1 MVMGSAQRN
10 ALNKTALGAA
20 NALAYWSQL
29 LTEEMEK
36 QGIERYSKRTP
47 ITERSLFGRRYVTD
61 DKETVVF
68 ERGKIRNMLDE
79 MARLRSELLRFE
91 KPIGS
96 KPK

>member
-1 MVMGSAQRN
+1 
-10 ALNKTALGAA
+10 
-20 NALAYWSQL
+20 
-29 LTEEMEK
+29 
-36 QGIERYSKRTP
+36 
-47 ITERSLFGRRYVTD
+47 LFGRRYVTD